1 MAYDARATIID
12 QRFDHMIMDALVDA
26 KVLCMYI
33 YFIKGKDVS

>member
-12 QRFDHMIMDALVDA
+12 QRFDHMIMDANVS
-26 KVLCMYI
+26 CMYI